1 MRLRVVD
8 LVPPAGGV
16 LLLRRGGQVDLA
28 AVADE
33 PHEEGQRDRL
43 HVAHRRSAAY
53 GVGRPDEGRPAV
65 SVDKALQGDTSGS
78 VVQLCF

>member
-43 HVAHRRSAAY
+43 HVAHRRRAAH
-53 GVGRPDEGRPAV
+53 GVRRPDEGRAAV
-65 SVDKALQGDTSGS
+65 P
-78 VVQLCF
+78 VQVAYNRGRRLE